1 MNPFDDLSALVMAAL
16 GQLQA
21 QAILPEG
28 LDMAR
33 VQVEPPRD
41 AAHGDAATN
50 AALILGKAAGRKPME
65 IALALAKV
73 LDGAPG
79 VAAAVAAPP
88 GFVNLSMQPHF
99 WQKRIPEI
107 LAAGAA
113 YGRSDQGA
121 GRKVNVEFCS
131 ANPTGPL
138 HVGHARGAV
147 FGDALCSLL
156 QHVGY
161 DVAREYYINDGGA
174 QIDTLARTIHHRY
187 QEALGLDVGPLPAG
201 YYPLAELVPVAEGIA
216 RRDGD
221 RWVGAPEETWLEA
234 FGQEAVEAMMVRIRS
249 DLAALGVHH
258 DVFSS
263 ERRLR
268 TNGEID
274 AALAR
279 LETQGLI
286 YEGVLPAP
294 KGKPIEDWEPTPQLL
309 FRATAYGDDIDRPL
323 KRSNG
328 AWTYF
333 AADLAYHF
341 DKYERGYNTMIDV
354 LGADHGGYVKRMQ
367 AGVRALSADEA
378 HLDVM
383 LCQLVKLMDGG
394 QPLKMSKRAGR
405 IVTLKDVVDEVG
417 KDVFRFIMLT
427 RKNDAPLEFDLVKV
441 KEQSKDNPVFYV
453 QYAHARISSV
463 FRNAAGEGAGIP
475 AANGADADLERL
487 SDPLELA
494 LIRQA
499 AGFPRIVAQAAEA
512 REPHRIAFFLHE
524 LASQFHALW
533 TTGKERQ
540 ELRFIVAEDAALTGA
555 RLAMLAAIRTV
566 LAAGLRL
573 IGVEPV
579 EEMH

>member
-1 MNPFDDLSALVMAAL
+1 MNPFDDLSALVTAAL

-21 QAILPEG
+21 QGVLPEG
-28 LDMAR
+28 QDLAR

-50 AALILGKAAGRKPME
+50 AALILAKAAGAKPMD
-65 IALALAKV
+65 IAAALAVALE
-73 LDGAPG
+73 GAPE
-79 VAAAVAAPP
+79 VDAAVAAAP
-88 GFVNLSMQPHF
+88 GFVNLSMRRSF
-99 WQKRIPEI
+99 WLRRVPDI
-107 LAAGAA
+107 LAAGAL
-113 YGRSDQGA
+113 YGRSDQG
-121 GRKVNVEFCS
+121 GGQKVNVEFCS

-147 FGDALCSLL
+147 FGDALSSLL

-161 DVAREYYINDGGA
+161 EVTREYYINDGGA

-187 QEALGLDVGPLPAG
+187 REALGMDVGPLPAG
-201 YYPLAELVPVAEGIA
+201 YYPLAELVPVAEAIA

-221 RWVGAPEETWLEA
+221 RWVMAPEEEWLEA
-234 FGQEAVEAMMVRIRS
+234 FGQEAVQAMMRRIKG
-249 DLAALGVHH
+249 DLAALGIHH

-268 TNGEID
+268 SGGEVD

-279 LETQGLI
+279 LDEQGLI

-341 DKYERGYNTMIDV
+341 DKYERGFNAMIDV

-367 AGVRALSADEA
+367 AGVRALSKEEA
-378 HLDVM
+378 RLDVM

-427 RKNDAPLEFDLVKV
+427 RKNDAALEFDLVKV

-463 FRNAAGEGAGIP
+463 FRNAAGEGIETGPP
-475 AANGADADLERL
+475 ALMAADLDRL

-499 AGFPRIVAQAAEA
+499 AGFPRIVTQAAEA

-524 LASQFHALW
+524 LAGQFHALW

-540 ELRFIVAEDAALTGA
+540 ELRFIVAEDAGLTAA
-555 RLAMLAAIRTV
+555 RLAMLAAVQTV
-566 LAAGLRL
+566 LAAGLKL